1 MMTKSSLKSL
11 IVKAET
17 PANGWASAL
26 CRDTRGGTALLVGF
40 SVPVI
45 IGALG
50 FGLDTGMWYLEKRKL
65 QQVAD
70 TASLAAVRTM
80 TGGGTAAQAQAA
92 AQADA
97 ERNGYVASVTT
108 TFAVNSPPTSGAY
121 AGNPNAVEVVT
132 TKKLPLFFSGYFLN
146 SASTISARSV
156 AYQSMTLG
164 KNVEVSLMLD
174 VSSSMNGGTE
184 VPGVTKL
191 QGMKDAAKGLVDIV
205 VQGAQTPHTSRV
217 ALVPYSS
224 AVNVGSTYFTAV
236 TNKAL
241 SGGWSSV
248 VERAGSSAF
257 TDDAPAAGKWLGDL
271 KTKKAYAL
279 GPYSSYVK
287 NLSSNVPSN
296 AKLGPLSSDKTALKA
311 SIDSMNATGTTAGH
325 IGTAWTWYSLSPN
338 WSGVFTGTNA
348 PNTYDATKTHKVA
361 VLLSDFDMNSYFES
375 ANGSSATQTQTLCN
389 NMKAAG
395 ITVYTVAYGLNTS
408 DSTAVNLWKNCATS
422 VDHRFSTTTVEGMNS
437 AFQAIAAA
445 AVGSAA
451 TVSPTLVE

>member
-1 MMTKSSLKSL
+1 MMTMSSLKQLSAK
-11 IVKAET
+11 VQK
-17 PANGWASAL
+17 PAKDLFPAL
-26 CRDTRGGTALLVGF
+26 LRDSRGGTALLVGF

-65 QQVAD
+65 QQVSD

-92 AQADA
+92 ALNDA
-97 ERNGYVASVTT
+97 VRNGYVAGATT
-108 TFAVNSPPTSGAY
+108 TFTVNSPPTSGAY
-121 AGNPNAVEVVT
+121 AGNPNAVEVVA
-132 TKKLPLFFSGYFLN
+132 TKKLPLFFSGYFLA
-146 SASTISARSV
+146 SASNISARSV

-184 VPGVTKL
+184 VPGVSKL
-191 QGMKDAAKGLVDIV
+191 QGMKDSAKGLVDIV
-205 VQGAQTPHTSRV
+205 VQSGQTPFTSRV

-236 TNKAL
+236 TNKSL
-241 SGGWSSV
+241 SGSWSSV

-257 TDDAPAAGKWLGDL
+257 TDDAPVAGKWLGDL
-271 KTKKAYAL
+271 KTKKANAQ
-279 GPYSSYVK
+279 GPYSSYVQ
-287 NLSSNVPSN
+287 NLSSNIPSN
-296 AKLGPLSSDKTALKA
+296 AKLDPLSSDKTALKA
-311 SIDSMNATGTTAGH
+311 SIDAFTATGTTAGH
-325 IGTAWTWYSLSPN
+325 IGTAWTWYALSPN
-338 WSGVFTGTNA
+338 WSGVFNGVNA
-348 PNTYDATKTHKVA
+348 PNAYNPTQTNKVA

-375 ANGSSATQTQTLCN
+375 GNGNSATQTQTLCN

-422 VDHRFSTTTVEGMNS
+422 IDTRFATTTVEGMNS

-445 AVGSAA
+445 AMGGAA